1 MPDLHLNDILDWTG
15 GQLLPNSSV
24 RPDYDFTGIST
35 DTRTLKLGNLYLA
48 LSGAQHDGHQF
59 LAQARLAG
67 AAGLL
72 IARADALNNL
82 QSDFNPGI
90 VILVDD
96 TLKALQD
103 IAAGYRLTLAASVIG
118 ISGSV
123 GKTSTRQ
130 MISCCLETA
139 LKVHQTAG
147 NLNNEIGLPQTIL
160 AADADHEAV
169 VLEMGM
175 RGPGEISLLSRIA
188 QPDIAV
194 LTCIGLSHIGRLG
207 SQAAILAAK
216 AEIVDGLRP
225 EGLLV
230 LNGDDPLLLE
240 WGRSLTGRRIAWI
253 TTEDRLAVELAPD
266 AAFVVLGGHIV
277 TTAASSTFAADIF
290 AGGVLKQTI
299 NVVLPFP
306 GTHHIHN
313 AMFGLAIAAE
323 LGLDSAIAATGFLN
337 CRITGSRQ
345 RIIDTGEILIMDDSY
360 NASPESMLAAMRTM
374 NELAAGRRRL
384 VAALGCMLELGD
396 FADSAHFTLGMQA
409 AELGFAR
416 ILVTGP
422 QAAAVAAGARS
433 VNPDLPVEVFGDNL
447 QLAAALD
454 GELLA
459 GDCLL
464 VKGSRGFAMEKVTEA
479 VLLKWRMQNAD

>member
-1 MPDLHLNDILDWTG
+1 MPDLHLNDILNWTG
-15 GQLLPNSSV
+15 GQLLSNGAVS
-24 RPDYDFTGIST
+24 PDFDFTGIST

-48 LSGAQHDGHQF
+48 LSGQLHDGHQF
-59 LAQARLAG
+59 LGQARFAG

-72 IARADALNNL
+72 IARADALNSL

-103 IAAGYRLTLAASVIG
+103 IAAGFRQTLSACVVG

-139 LKVHQTAG
+139 LRVHQTAG

-160 AADADHEAV
+160 AADAEHEAV

-175 RGPGEISLLSRIA
+175 RGPGEISLLSHIA

-207 SQAAILAAK
+207 SQDAILSAK
-216 AEIVDGLRP
+216 AEIIDGLRP
-225 EGLLV
+225 GGLLV
-230 LNGDDPLLLE
+230 LNADDPLLLE
-240 WGRSLTGRRIAWI
+240 WGRSQTKFRLAWI
-253 TTEDRLAVELAPD
+253 TTDDQQAAALASD
-266 AAFVVLGGHIV
+266 AAYAVSAGQIV
-277 TTAASSTFAADIF
+277 TTAAKSSFTAAI
-290 AGGVLKQTI
+290 QTSGTLMQSI
-299 NVVLPFP
+299 AVNLPFP
-306 GTHHIHN
+306 GIHHIHN
-313 AMFGLAIAAE
+313 AMFGLVIAAE
-323 LGLDSAIAATGFLN
+323 LGLDLVRAATGFLN
-337 CRITGSRQ
+337 CQITGSRQ

-360 NASPESMLAAMRTM
+360 NASPESMLAALHTM
-374 NELAAGRRRL
+374 TELAAGKRRL
-384 VAALGCMLELGD
+384 IAALGCMLELGD
-396 FADSAHFTLGMQA
+396 FADSAHFTLGTQA
-409 AELGFAR
+409 AQLGFAR

-422 QAAAVAAGARS
+422 QAESVAAGARA
-433 VNPDLPVEVFGDNL
+433 VNPDLSVEVFSDNL
-447 QLAAALD
+447 KLAAALS
-454 GELLA
+454 GELQA

>member
-1 MPDLHLNDILDWTG
+1 MPDLHLNDILTWTG
-15 GQLLPNSSV
+15 GQLLSNGAI
-24 RPDYDFTGIST
+24 RPDFDFTGIST

-59 LAQARLAG
+59 LTQARLAG

-72 IARADALNNL
+72 IARADALNNM
-82 QSDFNPGI
+82 QSEFNPGI

-103 IAAGYRLTLAASVIG
+103 IAAGYRLTLPARVIG

-139 LKVHQTAG
+139 LRVHQTAG

-160 AADADHEAV
+160 AASADHEAV

-175 RGPGEISLLSRIA
+175 RGQGEISLLSRVA
-188 QPDIAV
+188 QPDIVV

-225 EGLLV
+225 GGLLI
-230 LNGDDPLLLE
+230 LNGDDQLLLS
-240 WGRSLTGRRIAWI
+240 WGRTQTERRLAWI
-253 TTEDRLAVELAPD
+253 TVDDRLAAELAPD
-266 AAFVVLGGHIV
+266 AAFVVSGGQIM
-277 TTAASSTFAADIF
+277 TTANSSTFEAAVF
-290 AGGVLKQTI
+290 ASGALKQKI
-299 NVVLPFP
+299 VVSLPFP

-313 AMFGLAIAAE
+313 AMFGLAVAAE
-323 LGLDSAIAATGFLN
+323 LGLDLARAAAGFLN
-337 CRITGSRQ
+337 CQITGSRQ

-374 NELAAGRRRL
+374 AELAAGKRRL

-396 FADSAHFTLGMQA
+396 FAESAHYTLGTQA

-422 QAAAVAAGARS
+422 QAASVAAGVRS
-433 VNPDLPVEVFGDNL
+433 VNPDLPVEIHADNL
-447 QLAAALD
+447 KLAAALD
-454 GELLA
+454 SELLA

-479 VLLKWRMQNAD
+479 VLLKWRI